1 MKLSV
6 EELKARIWEELG
18 LNDRSIIFCHFDTDC
33 GDDIGSV
40 LVETEDDLYD
50 DDRWYHFCYTK
61 VPNVPSI
68 AVDECVTYILG
79 SGEVDRASW
88 DDCEC
93 LVDAMRTFKCTFWDM
108 LDEYADVLV
117 TIQDKEAPNPAYD
130 VLEDEDDGE
139 N

>member
-6 EELKARIWEELG
+6 EELKARIWEELD
-18 LNDRSIIFCHFDTDC
+18 LDNRSIIFCHFDTDC

-61 VPNVPSI
+61 VPNIPSI
-68 AVDECVTYILG
+68 AVDECVTYMLG

-88 DDCEC
+88 DDCEY
-93 LVDAMRTFKCTFWDM
+93 LVDAMRIFKRTFWDM
-108 LDEYADVLV
+108 LDEYADILSIVLE
-117 TIQDKEAPNPAYD
+117 KEAPNPAYD
-130 VLEDEDDGE
+130 VLEDEDDDE
-139 N
+139 